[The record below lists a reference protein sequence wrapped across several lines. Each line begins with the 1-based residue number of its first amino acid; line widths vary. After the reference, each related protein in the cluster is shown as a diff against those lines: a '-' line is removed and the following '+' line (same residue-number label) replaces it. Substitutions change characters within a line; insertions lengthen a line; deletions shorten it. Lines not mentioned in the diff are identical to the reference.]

1 MCQECSENENNQEQ
15 AQRKRMWMGFALMIV
30 AVIAGN
36 LISKKL

>member
-1 MCQECSENENNQEQ
+1 MCQECSEHANEQEQ
-15 AQRKRMWMGFALMIV
+15 DNRKRMWMGFALMIV